1 VLNLQKDLRPIS
13 LTPCVAKIAEGF
25 VVEDFVKP
33 AILKVIDDSQYG
45 AIPHSS
51 TTMALI
57 SMLHQWSTA
66 TDGNKG
72 TVRTLLFDYRKAFDL
87 VDHSILVCKLCRLDL
102 PSSIINWVID
112 FLSNRLQRIKLA
124 GHCFSEWGPV
134 PSGIPQGTKL
144 GPWLFV
150 LMINDLKISSPYLW
164 KFVDDTSASEVIPK
178 GGVSRAQVIAN
189 DVMNWS
195 KNNRVQLNP
204 DKCKEFRITFARK
217 QETIYEPIVVDG
229 KELELVNNTKL
240 LGVIIS
246 NNLTWND
253 HINEVIR
260 KVSKRLYFLIQL
272 KRANVAARDLVL
284 FYSTCIRSIIDYAI
298 PVFYHA
304 LPQYLKEELIR
315 LEKRAVSIILP
326 GLTYSLACIELG
338 IKPISDHHK
347 ELCSKRFNSIV
358 NNSNH
363 KLHSLLPPKNNP
375 KYHLRNQRVFNVPNF
390 KTKRTKNT
398 FINKLA
404 SSYILNYN

>member
-1 VLNLQKDLRPIS
+1 
-13 LTPCVAKIAEGF
+13 
-25 VVEDFVKP
+25 
-33 AILKVIDDSQYG
+33 
-45 AIPHSS
+45 
-51 TTMALI
+51 
-57 SMLHQWSTA
+57 
-66 TDGNKG
+66 
-72 TVRTLLFDYRKAFDL
+72 
-87 VDHSILVCKLCRLDL
+87 
-102 PSSIINWVID
+102 
-112 FLSNRLQRIKLA
+112 
-124 GHCFSEWGPV
+124 
-134 PSGIPQGTKL
+134 
-144 GPWLFV
+144 
-150 LMINDLKISSPYLW
+150 MINDLKISSPYLW

-326 GLTYSLACIELG
+326 RLTYSLACIELG

-347 ELCSKRFNSIV
+347 ELCSKLFNSIV